1 MDVDKLAKMADQIAT
16 NFYYGPNKA
25 QAVASVAD
33 HILRFWTAGMRAE
46 LAEGHA
52 SGRVALGEVAAL
64 ALATASRPGAAPQ
77 MADTGGDAG

>member
-1 MDVDKLAKMADQIAT
+1 MDVDKLARMADQIAT

-33 HILRFWTAGMRAE
+33 HLLRFWSAAMRAE

-52 SGRVALGEVAAL
+52 RGRVTLSEVAAL
-64 ALATASRPGAAPQ
+64 ALATATQPGAAPQ
-77 MADTGGDAG
+77 KGDTGGDAG